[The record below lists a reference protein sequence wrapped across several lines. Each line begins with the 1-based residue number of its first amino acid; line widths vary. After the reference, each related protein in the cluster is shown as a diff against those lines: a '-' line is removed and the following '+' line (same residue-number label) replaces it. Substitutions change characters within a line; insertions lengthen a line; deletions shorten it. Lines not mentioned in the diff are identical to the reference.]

1 MKLKLVFL
9 SILLT
14 GIAWIGSVSS
24 ASEHTSVIAQ
34 ALERKVVLQ
43 RVYLDGEMSEET
55 HTESIL
61 AMEDF
66 WVEYAGWQLV
76 DQNNEEIILKKNESD
91 ISPLLKSNGFFGISE
106 DGTFSIF
113 NGKPEEQKIIQ
124 SFFHIDIE
132 QLEVKIQEELVQ
144 GIPILNKNQYE
155 KVLEVYKSYS
165 LPSGEK

>member
-24 ASEHTSVIAQ
+24 ASEQTNVITA

-66 WVEYAGWQLV
+66 WAEYVGWELV
-76 DQNNEEIILKKNESD
+76 DQNNERIVLKKNEPD

-106 DGTFSIF
+106 DGIFSIF

-124 SFFHIDIE
+124 SFFQLDIE
-132 QLEVKIQEELVQ
+132 KLEVKEQEELVH

-155 KVLEVYKSYS
+155 KVLEAYKSYS
-165 LPSGEK
+165 LPYNKK